1 MSESSLLPFGPAK
14 VLFILKSLRPTC
26 LKEALD
32 GLYTCRRRGLGST
45 QAPTESQAVRYVH
58 EYLDAHVASIER
70 AVRLEEK
77 AGRLERAGIPSESA
91 RKRAERA
98 RGEVVSELTF
108 LRASFVGATGE
119 REGARAFDRAVKLLC
134 PAFALRRFPNGIVGN
149 TSTDALDGAP
159 TARL

>member
-14 VLFILKSLRPTC
+14 ILFILKYLRPTR

-32 GLYTCRRRGLGST
+32 GLYTGRRRGLGST
-45 QAPTESQAVRYVH
+45 WAPTESRAVRYVH
-58 EYLDAHVASIER
+58 EYLDAHAASIER

-98 RGEVVSELTF
+98 HREVVSELAS
-108 LRASFVGATGE
+108 LRASFVEAIGE
-119 REGARAFDRAVKLLC
+119 REGTRAFDR
-134 PAFALRRFPNGIVGN
+134 R
-149 TSTDALDGAP
+149 
-159 TARL
+159 